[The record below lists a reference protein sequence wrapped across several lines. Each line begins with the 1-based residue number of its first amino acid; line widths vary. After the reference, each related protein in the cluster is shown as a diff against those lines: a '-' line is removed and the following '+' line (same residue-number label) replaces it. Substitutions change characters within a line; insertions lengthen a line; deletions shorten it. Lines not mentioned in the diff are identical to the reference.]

1 MNYKHLLFF
10 IGGYIILFF
19 LLFPGY
25 RFVMDPDATG
35 YFSVAEHLAKG
46 DFYNS
51 INGIWS
57 PLGSWILAPFLKF
70 GFDAVVTE
78 KYLNGLYG
86 LISLIAFFYFIKKFR
101 IDFFN
106 EIAIIATALL
116 LILYFVFSRQ
126 FGDLLQVQFL
136 LLYLNIICSKNFNK
150 NYTGII
156 LAAVIGGIGFY
167 AKAYIFYFTLVHL
180 SLAIYLSEENFSEK
194 IITKQI
200 IQKILIAIAVLF
212 FVSSFWILTLQS
224 KYGHFVIGE
233 KQITGTLSAQYSQ
246 QRVIIYPPPYKDSYS
261 VFDDISFF
269 KFKTITPFTS
279 VKLFTNQ
286 CKLIFFNF
294 LSLIKCLNEFS
305 FASIIIILTGFF
317 LFFKKRVF
325 MNKTTL
331 LLLSFIAVWPSGF
344 LLFHVE
350 SRFLWIIALC
360 ILALAGIIFTPV
372 LNSSKEKIYYLFFF
386 LIAGSFC
393 LYAITELQVQYGTG
407 KNYFEIA
414 DAFKKNNI
422 KGNILTANQSDQDLS
437 KSIVINYLAKCRHYG
452 PFVRDYT
459 TEEIL
464 EAVKTYNINYFISY
478 YATPYQKQLLLT
490 SNLALNATYVYKD
503 IYPGIIVL
511 SFNK

>member
-10 IGGYIILFF
+10 ISGYIILFF

-25 RFVMDPDATG
+25 RFVLDPDATG

-57 PLGSWILAPFLKF
+57 PLGSWILAPFLKA
-70 GFDAVVTE
+70 GFDAILTE

-86 LISLIAFFYFIKKFR
+86 LISLISFFYFIKKLQ
-101 IDFFN
+101 INFFN
-106 EIAIIATALL
+106 EIIIMVASLL

-126 FGDLLQVQFL
+126 FGDVLQVMFL
-136 LLYLNIICSKNFNK
+136 LFYLNIICSKNFSK
-150 NYTGII
+150 NYKGII

-167 AKAYIFYFTLVHL
+167 AKAYTFYFTLVHL
-180 SLAIYLSEENFSEK
+180 PLAIYLSGEIFSKK

-200 IQKILIAIAVLF
+200 IKKILTAITVLF
-212 FVSSFWILTLQS
+212 FISSFWILTLQS

-233 KQITGTLSAQYSQ
+233 KQITGTLSAQYNQ

-269 KFKTITPFTS
+269 KFKTITPFTNI
-279 VKLFTNQ
+279 KLFTNQ

-305 FASIIIILTGFF
+305 FASITVILISVF
-317 LFFKKRVF
+317 LFFKEKTF
-325 MNKTTL
+325 INKKNL
-331 LLLSFIAVWPSGF
+331 LLLSFIAVWSSGF

-360 ILALAGIIFTPV
+360 IVALAGIIFTPL
-372 LNSSKEKIYYLFFF
+372 LNSSKEKFYRLFFL

-393 LYAITELQVQYGTG
+393 LYAITGLQVQYGTG

-414 DAFKKNNI
+414 GAFKKNNI

-464 EAVKTYNINYFISY
+464 EAVKTYNINYFMSY

-490 SNLALNATYVYKD
+490 SDLALNATYVYKD
-503 IYPGIIVL
+503 IYPGIILL